1 MKIGLAN
8 GIMMLAAQPY
18 AKFCQESL
26 GSVSKAPP
34 SMLVQDVPWG
44 AFFRAE
50 NKFWGIFFCKSQV
63 VINSGVSF

>member
-1 MKIGLAN
+1 MRNFVKN
-8 GIMMLAAQPY
+8 P
-18 AKFCQESL
+18 L
-26 GSVSKAPP
+26 GSVSKAPGGLP

-50 NKFWGIFFCKSQV
+50 NKFWGIIFCKSQV